1 MKNAKKTGAAVAGLL
16 VLGVGAL
23 GTAAALDII
32 DGPDQVLS
40 VFESSTEKSA
50 FSLEATDLEL
60 HGKDAM
66 DVSWTVKNNDAQAH
80 DAEVTVQLLDDAGAP
95 IEDGG
100 TVLQQSETISVDAG
114 DTYTGVGSFAKDGLV
129 EEYASTFVT
138 VEHVSS

>member
-66 DVSWTVKNNDAQAH
+66 DVSWTVKNTDDQAH

-95 IEDGG
+95 IEDDG
-100 TVLQQSETISVDAG
+100 TVLQQSVTITVDAG
-114 DTYTGVGSFAKDGLV
+114 DTYTDTGSFAKDGLV